1 MIAYLVDAFT
11 QNRFEGNR
19 AGVVFD
25 ADSLS
30 TDQKQAIAAEINAS
44 ETAFVSASTVAD
56 YKVEFFTPQCPIDF
70 CGHATLATFHML
82 AKTDEKLGARLQDAP
97 VELTQETKAGVMT
110 IVLSL
115 EDGEPKITM
124 HQRAPQFAAP
134 NADTSAIAD
143 ALNIKVEELDG
154 RFVPA
159 LANTGNWHL
168 IVAVKSRATLDSIK
182 YDTNA
187 LSAILAEAKAAT
199 AHVFYADATTYF
211 ARNFCPTI
219 GIAEDP
225 ATGAAA
231 GAFIAYLVKNNY
243 LECTTAQQGL
253 TIEIL
258 QGQAMGRPS
267 KIRASAT
274 IKDGQIDDV
283 TVSGRATL
291 SFTLRN

>member
-82 AKTDEKLGARLQDAP
+82 AKTDERLGAMLQEAP

-134 NADTSAIAD
+134 NADTSAIAE

-154 RFVPA
+154 RFEPA

-168 IVAVKSRATLDSIK
+168 IVAVKSRTTLDNIK

-187 LSAILAEAKAAT
+187 LSAILTEAKAAT
-199 AHVFYADATTYF
+199 AHVFCADTATYF

-231 GAFIAYLVKNNY
+231 GAFVAYLVKNNY
-243 LECTTAQQGL
+243 IDCAREQEDH

-267 KIRASAT
+267 KIKASAA
-274 IKDGQIDDV
+274 IKDGQIDNI

>member
-19 AGVVFD
+19 AGVVFH

-30 TDQKQAIAAEINAS
+30 TEQKQAIAAEINAS

-82 AKTDEKLGARLQDAP
+82 AKTDETLSARLQKTP
-97 VELTQETKAGVMT
+97 VQLTQETKAGIMT

-124 HQRAPQFAAP
+124 RQRAPQFAAA
-134 NADTSAIAD
+134 NADTSAIAG
-143 ALNIKVEELDG
+143 ALNIKEEELDG
-154 RFVPA
+154 RFEPA

-187 LSAILAEAKAAT
+187 LSAILTEAKAAT
-199 AHVFYADATTYF
+199 AHVFCADTAAYF

-231 GAFIAYLVKNNY
+231 GAFVAYLVKNNY
-243 LECTTAQQGL
+243 LECTTTQQVL

-274 IKDGQIDDV
+274 IKNGQIDNV

-291 SFTLRN
+291 SFTLRD

>member
-25 ADSLS
+25 ADALS
-30 TDQKQAIAAEINAS
+30 SDQKQAIAAEINAS
-44 ETAFVSASTVAD
+44 ETALVSASTVAD

-82 AKTDEKLGARLQDAP
+82 AKTDEKLSARLQEAP
-97 VELTQETKAGVMT
+97 VQLTQETKAGIMT
-110 IVLSL
+110 IVISL

-124 HQRAPQFAAP
+124 RQRAAQFAVP
-134 NADTSAIAD
+134 RADTAAIAG
-143 ALNIKVEELDG
+143 ALNILEEELDG

-168 IVAVKSRATLDSIK
+168 IVAVKSKSTLDSIK

-187 LSAILAEAKAAT
+187 LSAILTEAKAAT
-199 AHVFYADATTYF
+199 AHVFYADAATYF

-231 GAFIAYLVKNNY
+231 GAFVAYLKNFEY
-243 LECTTAQQGL
+243 LQQSDI
-253 TIEIL
+253 TII
-258 QGQAMGRPS
+258 QGEAMGRPS
-267 KIRASAT
+267 KIMAS
-274 IKDGQIDDV
+274 IDAENNV
-283 TVSGRATL
+283 EVSGRATL
-291 SFTLRN
+291 SFTLSA